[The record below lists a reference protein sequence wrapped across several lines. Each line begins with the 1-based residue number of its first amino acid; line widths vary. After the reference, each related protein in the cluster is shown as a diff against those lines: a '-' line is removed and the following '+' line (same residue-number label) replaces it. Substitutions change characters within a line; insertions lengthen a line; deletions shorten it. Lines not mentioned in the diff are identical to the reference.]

1 MNKIILF
8 SLITIFSMGT
18 YAQSGKIQGKVSSKD
33 NIALSYA
40 NISLANSQYKTY
52 SNQSGDFSID
62 NVKPGNYTLLVKF
75 MGYKT
80 SKTKVNVL
88 KNKTISIDIT
98 LIENQETLDEVVLDG
113 HKKNVYTSKKP
124 SESLRL
130 KTPLIK
136 IPQNIQI
143 VNNELI
149 TDQASFTMMDG
160 ITRNVSGAQM
170 IEHWG
175 SFARINMRGFR
186 IAPMRNGM
194 NLTTSWGPLAE
205 DMSIVERVEFVKGP
219 AAYMLATGEPGGF
232 FNVVTKKPSSN
243 RVAEVNVSAGSFN
256 TFRGAVDYGNTLV
269 DGKLQYRV
277 NFMKSTR
284 GSHRD
289 FEKTDRTSF
298 APSLKYLFTD
308 KTSLSAEYIYQKVK
322 MPYGGAYVFAPSTA
336 GFASLDRDFTAIEEE
351 FQETEM
357 KENNFFTNFT
367 HKFNDNWEFQAQ
379 YSRLDYAQE
388 GMSPWAV
395 WGSVKENGDI
405 TRYVS
410 SADALIEVNATQLF
424 VNGSFNTG
432 KISHKILA
440 GFDYNAKDSWHD
452 WSQSGVIDVTTP
464 FNIYNP
470 VYGNAVFP
478 EFDRS
483 KSVKDRDGLVK
494 YETLTKGYY
503 LQDEIGFFKDR
514 FRVSLAGRYTDAYI
528 LSSGPTE
535 EEDAKFTP
543 RVGLSFDILPSFTV
557 YGLYDQAFKP
567 QTGASKTNEAFD
579 AEIAT
584 DIEGGL
590 KKTWF
595 HGKLNTS
602 LTIFQITKDNILV
615 ADPEDNN
622 FSVQIGQVQS
632 KGLEFDLQGQITPE
646 LNVVLNYS
654 NTDVEITE
662 DSDPTLI
669 GTKVAGHSKH
679 ITNGW
684 LNYNFN
690 AASKLKGFG
699 LSLGYQYLVDRS
711 SWAWSTNGQEPIL
724 PDYFRLDSGVSWRNN
739 KVGVRLN
746 VNNILNEY
754 LYSGAGYGDY
764 IYWQS
769 EPGTNARL
777 TVSYKF

>member
-1 MNKIILF
+1 MKKLLLLSIIL
-8 SLITIFSMGT
+8 LATVNI
-18 YAQSGKIQGKVSSKD
+18 YAQKGNIKGKISSKEGV
-33 NIALSYA
+33 ILAYA
-40 NISLANSQYKTY
+40 NISIKGTNYKAF
-52 SNQSGDFSID
+52 SNQSGAYVINNID
-62 NVKPGNYTLLVKF
+62 TGDYTLLVKF
-75 MGYKT
+75 IGYKPV
-80 SKTKVNVL
+80 SKKIKIQPNQT
-88 KNKTISIDIT
+88 TITNILLT
-98 LIENQETLDEVVLDG
+98 ENQEKLKEVVING
-113 HKKNVYTSKKP
+113 HKNIYTTKTP

-143 VNNELI
+143 VNKELI
-149 TDQASFTMMDG
+149 SDQASFTMMDG

-175 SFARINMRGFR
+175 SFSRINMRGFR

-219 AAYMLATGEPGGF
+219 AAYMLASGEPGGF
-232 FNVVTKKPSSN
+232 YNVVTKKPSSN
-243 RVAEVNVSAGSFN
+243 RVAEVNFAAGSFN
-256 TFRGAVDYGNTLV
+256 TFRGAIDYGNTLV

-277 NFMKSTR
+277 NFMKSTQ

-289 FEKTDRTSF
+289 FEKTDRTAF

-308 KTSLSAEYIYQKVK
+308 NTSLSAEYIYQKVK
-322 MPYGGAYVFAPSTA
+322 MPYGGAYVFGPASA
-336 GFASLDRDFTAIEEE
+336 GFASLDRDFTAIEED
-351 FQETEM
+351 FQETDM
-357 KENNFFTNFT
+357 KESQFFTNFT
-367 HKFNDNWEFQAQ
+367 HKFNNNWELQAQ
-379 YSRLDYAQE
+379 YSNLNYKQE

-395 WGSVKENGDI
+395 WGSVKENGDL

-410 SADALIEVNATQLF
+410 SADALIVVDATQLF

-432 KISHKILA
+432 NISHKILA
-440 GFDYNAKDSWHD
+440 GVDYNNKISWHD
-452 WSQSGVIDVTTP
+452 WSQSAVIDVTP

-478 EFDRS
+478 DFDRS
-483 KSVKDRDGLVK
+483 KSIKERDGLVK
-494 YETLTKGYY
+494 YTALTKGYY
-503 LQDEIGFFKDR
+503 LQDEIGFFQDR
-514 FRVSLAGRYTDAYI
+514 LRLSLAGRYTDADI
-528 LSSGPTE
+528 TQGATE
-535 EEDAKFTP
+535 NKGSLFTP
-543 RVGLSFDILPSFTV
+543 RVGLSYDILSDFTV

-567 QTGASKTNEAFD
+567 QTGASKTNETFD

-595 HGKLNTS
+595 NGKLNTS
-602 LTIFQITKDNILV
+602 LTVFQITKDNILV
-615 ADPEDNN
+615 TDPTDAN
-622 FSVQIGQVQS
+622 FSIQLGQVQS

-646 LNVVLNYS
+646 LNVVFNYA
-654 NTDVEITE
+654 NTNVEITK
-662 DSDPTLI
+662 DSDPLKV

-684 LNYNFN
+684 FNYNFN
-690 AASKLKGFG
+690 AATKLKGFG

-711 SWAWSTNGQEPIL
+711 SWAWATDGEDSIL
-724 PDYFRLDSGVSWRNN
+724 PDYFRLDGGISWKND
-739 KVGVRLN
+739 KVNVRLN
-746 VNNILNEY
+746 VNNLLNKY

-764 IYWQS
+764 LYWQT
-769 EPGTNARL
+769 EPGTNAKL
-777 TVSYKF
+777 SIAYKF

>member
-1 MNKIILF
+1 MKKIVLLSFLVITSF
-8 SLITIFSMGT
+8 SI
-18 YAQSGKIQGKVSSKD
+18 YAQKGGIQGKVSSK
-33 NIALSYA
+33 NGGSLAYA
-40 NISLANSQYKTY
+40 NISISNTNYKTL
-52 SNQSGDFSID
+52 SNASGDYNFNEII
-62 NVKPGNYTLLVKF
+62 PGEYTIVAKF
-75 MGYKT
+75 IGYK
-80 SKTKVNVL
+80 SKNIRVKVIANQ
-88 KNKTISIDIT
+88 IT
-98 LIENQETLDEVVLDG
+98 EVPQFVLIENQEKLKEVVLEG
-113 HKKNVYTSKKP
+113 HKKNIYVAKNP

-136 IPQNIQI
+136 IPQNIQ
-143 VNNELI
+143 VVEKELI
-149 TDQASFTMMDG
+149 SDQASFTMMDG

-219 AAYMLATGEPGGF
+219 AAYMLASGEPGGF

-243 RVAEVNVSAGSFN
+243 RVAEVNFSAGSFN
-256 TFRGAVDYGNTLV
+256 TFRGAIDYGNTLV

-277 NFMKSTR
+277 NFMKSTQ

-289 FEKTDRTSF
+289 FETTDRTSF
-298 APSLKYLFTD
+298 APTLKYLFTD

-322 MPYGGAYVFAPSTA
+322 MPYGGAYVFGPASA
-336 GFASLDRDFTAIEEE
+336 GFASLDRDFSALEED
-351 FQETEM
+351 FQETDM
-357 KENNFFTNFT
+357 KEKQVFTNFT

-379 YSRLDYAQE
+379 YSNLNYEQE

-410 SADALIEVNATQLF
+410 SADAIIEINATQIF
-424 VNGSFNTG
+424 VNGNFNTG

-440 GFDYNAKDSWHD
+440 GFDYNNKNSWHD
-452 WSQSGVIDVTTP
+452 WSQSAVIDVTP
-464 FNIYNP
+464 FNVYNP

-478 EFDRS
+478 DFDRS
-483 KSVKDRDGLVK
+483 KSVKNRDGLVK
-494 YETLTKGYY
+494 YKTLTKGYY

-514 FRVSLAGRYTDAYI
+514 LRVSLAGRYTDADI
-528 LSSGPTE
+528 IRDATE
-535 EEDAKFTP
+535 DKGSLFTP
-543 RVGLSFDILPSFTV
+543 RVGLSFDILSNFTV
-557 YGLYDQAFKP
+557 YGLYDQAFTP
-567 QTGASKTNEAFD
+567 QTGASKTNETFD
-579 AEIAT
+579 PEIAT

-595 HGKLNTS
+595 DGKLNTS
-602 LTIFQITKDNILV
+602 LTVFQITKDNILV
-615 ADPEDNN
+615 TDPEDAN

-646 LNVVLNYS
+646 LNMVLNYS
-654 NTDVEITE
+654 NTNVEVTK
-662 DSDPTLI
+662 DSDPTI
-669 GTKVAGHSKH
+669 VGTKVAGHSKH

-690 AASKLKGFG
+690 TASKLKGFG
-699 LSLGYQYLVDRS
+699 LSLGYQYLIDRS
-711 SWAWSTNGQEPIL
+711 SWAWATDGKDPIL
-724 PDYFRLDSGVSWRNN
+724 PDYFRLDGGVSWKNN
-739 KVGVRLN
+739 KVSVRLN

-764 IYWQS
+764 LYWQT
-769 EPGTNARL
+769 EPGTNARF
-777 TVSYKF
+777 TVAYKF

>member
-1 MNKIILF
+1 MILISVF
-8 SLITIFSMGT
+8 ANAQTGSIKGLINAKNGGF
-18 YAQSGKIQGKVSSKD
+18 
-33 NIALSYA
+33 LSYA
-40 NISLANSQYKTY
+40 NISISNTNHKTL
-52 SNQSGDFSID
+52 SNASGEYNID
-62 NVKPGNYTLLVKF
+62 GIKPGEYTVVVKF
-75 MGYKT
+75 IGYKT
-80 SKTKVNVL
+80 AKKQITVSANTTTKVPTFIL
-88 KNKTISIDIT
+88 T
-98 LIENQETLDEVVLDG
+98 ENQETLEEVVLDG
-113 HKKNVYTSKKP
+113 HKKNSYAAKKP

-143 VNNELI
+143 VNKELI
-149 TDQASFTMMDG
+149 SDQATFTMMDG

-219 AAYMLATGEPGGF
+219 AAYMLASGEPGGF
-232 FNVVTKKPSSN
+232 FNVVTKKPSN
-243 RVAEVNVSAGSFN
+243 HRVAEVNVSAGSFN
-256 TFRGAVDYGNTLV
+256 TFRGAVDYGNTLL

-277 NFMKSTR
+277 NFMKSTQ

-298 APSLKYLFTD
+298 APALKYLFTEN
-308 KTSLSAEYIYQKVK
+308 TSLSAEYIYQKVK
-322 MPYGGAYVFAPSTA
+322 MPYGGAYVFGPASA
-336 GFASLDRDFTAIEEE
+336 GFASLDRDFTALEEDFE
-351 FQETEM
+351 ETDM
-357 KENNFFTNFT
+357 KEKNLYANFT
-367 HKFNDNWEFQAQ
+367 HKFNKNWEIQAQ
-379 YSRLDYAQE
+379 YSRLDYEQE

-395 WGSVKENGDI
+395 WGSVQENGDI

-410 SADALIEVNATQLF
+410 SADAIIEIDATQLF

-432 KISHKILA
+432 NISHKILA
-440 GFDYNAKDSWHD
+440 GVDYNSKDSWHD
-452 WSQSGVIDVTTP
+452 WSQSAVIDQTP

-478 EFDRS
+478 DFDRS
-483 KSVKDRDGLVK
+483 KSVKDRSGLVK

-514 FRVSLAGRYTDAYI
+514 LRLSLAGRYTDANI
-528 LSSGPTE
+528 TRDATE
-535 EEDAKFTP
+535 EKAALFTP
-543 RVGLSFDILPSFTV
+543 RVGLSFDILSDFTV

-567 QTGASKTNEAFD
+567 QTGASKTNEVFD
-579 AEIAT
+579 PEIAT

-595 HGKLNTS
+595 NGKLNTS
-602 LTIFQITKDNILV
+602 VTLFQITKDNILV
-615 ADPEDNN
+615 TDPEDAN

-646 LNVVLNYS
+646 LNMVLNYA
-654 NTDVEITE
+654 NTNVEVTK
-662 DSDPTLI
+662 DSDPTLV

-684 LNYNFN
+684 LNYHFN

-711 SWAWSTNGQEPIL
+711 SWAWATDGQDPIL
-724 PDYFRLDSGVSWRNN
+724 PDYFRLDGGVSWKND
-739 KVGVRLN
+739 KIGVRLN
-746 VNNILNEY
+746 VNNILNKY

-764 IYWQS
+764 LYWQT